1 MSVKIAIAV
10 YGAPYSSQAS
20 ASALRFAEAA
30 VAMGHS
36 IVRVFFYHDAVH
48 VANDFVVAP
57 QDEVDVAA
65 SWAELAK
72 RSGVELAICIA
83 ASLKRGVV
91 DAAEATRHE
100 KAAGDLRA
108 PFRIVGL
115 GQLIEAVGD
124 ADRVVTF
131 AA

>member
-1 MSVKIAIAV
+1 MHVKIAIAV

-20 ASALRFAEAA
+20 SSALRFAETA

-48 VANDFVVAP
+48 VANDFIVAP

-65 SWAELAK
+65 SW
-72 RSGVELAICIA
+72 VELAQRTGTELAVCVA

-91 DAAEATRHE
+91 DAAEAARQE
-100 KAAGDLRA
+100 KARGDLRA

-115 GQLIEAVGD
+115 GQLIEAVGES
-124 ADRVVTF
+124 DRLVTF